1 MTLTWSWLLGATRVH
16 RHLCLI
22 RNDQRGTVAVLAA
35 LAMPV
40 CVGVMALGIDVSNW
54 AMTRVQL
61 QRLADI
67 AAMAGA
73 SRYAETLDGPAAVTS
88 AANVAELNGVPAGTR
103 TGSFTTMLTDNYGD
117 WTTSYAFSSVTTTI
131 TVTVRTQAPIWFG
144 RLFTSAT
151 KQPIAAVAVAQI
163 FPRTSGGQACVLGLK
178 GDSTGITTFVDL
190 SISGNTS
197 VTSKTCGVRSDG
209 SLQVNGNASLQVPT
223 VVASGTISV
232 GGNGSITC
240 PSGTSCQQGGD
251 PQVPDPFYTAYNSQI
266 GIPATGN
273 AGIMVG
279 TTLNPGLY
287 SSAINLGG
295 NDSYT
300 LSPGTYY
307 VNGSISIS
315 GNASVSGSGV
325 TLISSGG
332 ISISGNGTGKL
343 MAPMQGATA
352 GLLYGTS
359 SSSASVSLSGNS
371 RVTLNGAVYAPNV
384 GVSFSGNSSV
394 ITTQSTCLNIVAATV
409 SFSGNSDFT
418 NTGCAALGVPAV
430 YNLPPIARLIQ

>member
-1 MTLTWSWLLGATRVH
+1 
-16 RHLCLI
+16 
-22 RNDQRGTVAVLAA
+22 
-35 LAMPV
+35 
-40 CVGVMALGIDVSNW
+40 
-54 AMTRVQL
+54 
-61 QRLADI
+61 
-67 AAMAGA
+67 
-73 SRYAETLDGPAAVTS
+73 
-88 AANVAELNGVPAGTR
+88 
-103 TGSFTTMLTDNYGD
+103 
-117 WTTSYAFSSVTTTI
+117 
-131 TVTVRTQAPIWFG
+131 
-144 RLFTSAT
+144 
-151 KQPIAAVAVAQI
+151 
-163 FPRTSGGQACVLGLK
+163 
-178 GDSTGITTFVDL
+178 VDL

-287 SSAINLGG
+287 SSAINLCDNG
-295 NDSYT
+295 SYT

-315 GNASVSGSGV
+315 GSALVSGSGV

-332 ISISGNGTGKL
+332 ISISGNGTVKL
-343 MAPMQGATA
+343 TAPMQGATA